1 MQLYEFNTIFIAAI
15 LFIVICTANEFGF
28 SIGRYVQR
36 RTTDEVKSLTGSIQG
51 SILGL
56 LALLLGFTFSMS
68 MQKYDARTQALI
80 EEAATIQQ
88 AQIGASLLPQKQQPE
103 VRSLLSQYIEIKQE
117 LAFIS
122 VINQSERQEQ
132 LNKTHEIQRQLWQL
146 TSDTV
151 IANEIRA
158 IIRADFKRDAQ
169 INNHVPDI
177 VLYLLFVVFVTAAAI
192 LGYSAGL
199 SGKRLTVP
207 IALVSILITL
217 IVYII
222 IDLDRP
228 KRGLIKTE
236 LTPLMS
242 ISERPFILDKN
253 GSLSGFN

>member
-1 MQLYEFNTIFIAAI
+1 MQLYEFST
-15 LFIVICTANEFGF
+15 IVIAVTLFFAISAANELGYGV
-28 SIGRYVQR
+28 GRYVQR

-88 AQIGASLLPQKQQPE
+88 AQIGASLLPTKQQDE
-103 VRSLLSQYIEIKQE
+103 IRSLLSQYIETKQE
-117 LAFIS
+117 LAHIS
-122 VINQSERQEQ
+122 VIEHTQRQSQ
-132 LNKTHEIQRQLWQL
+132 LKQVREIQYQLWQL
-146 TSDTV
+146 SNDTQL
-151 IANEIRA
+151 APEIRS

-177 VLYLLFVVFVTAAAI
+177 VLYLLFFVFVTAVTI

-242 ISERPFILDKN
+242 ISDRQFLLNSD
-253 GSLSGFN
+253 GSPAGFN